1 VNLRIEIVFVEPP
14 SIKGLEHLLDLF
26 LKGFNERGLILHAE
40 IGCLIQVISLDRLP
54 LPLSLELV
62 VEET

>member
-1 VNLRIEIVFVEPP
+1 MNLRIEVVLVGPP
-14 SIKGLEHLLDLF
+14 SIEGLEHLLDLF
-26 LKGFNERGLILHAE
+26 LEGFNERRLILHSK
-40 IGCLIQVISLDRLP
+40 IGCLIKVIALDRLP